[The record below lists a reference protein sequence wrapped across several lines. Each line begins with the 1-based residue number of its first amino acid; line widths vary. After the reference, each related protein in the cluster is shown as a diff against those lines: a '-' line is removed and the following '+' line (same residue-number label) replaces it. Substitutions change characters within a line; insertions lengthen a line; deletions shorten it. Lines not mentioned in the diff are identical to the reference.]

1 MPTTLPITISAKQ
14 TIEKKKHK
22 KNVLLFIYYNSHL
35 DHHKL
40 VIIKINKRIN
50 YNKRTSNS
58 IWKTTKPQN
67 CNQNPQN
74 LKQNTT
80 KSRILKIQMKK
91 TLMAAYL
98 VFRIQKILG
107 KIKISDK
114 PNSALPYK
122 NKTQKDKTKR
132 EREKGILL
140 E

>member
-1 MPTTLPITISAKQ
+1 
-14 TIEKKKHK
+14 
-22 KNVLLFIYYNSHL
+22 
-35 DHHKL
+35 
-40 VIIKINKRIN
+40 
-50 YNKRTSNS
+50 
-58 IWKTTKPQN
+58 
-67 CNQNPQN
+67 
-74 LKQNTT
+74 
-80 KSRILKIQMKK
+80 
-91 TLMAAYL
+91 MAAYL